1 MIQPNM
7 GTLLVYIFIECEISK
22 QSINRLLKNN
32 LDNTFNSITVDSDTS
47 TSDTLMMFSV
57 GNKNINLN
65 KNNFK
70 ILNNKIYENY

>member
-1 MIQPNM
+1 MKL
-7 GTLLVYIFIECEISK
+7 GDLVTYRTCDNNGVVTRTWEVTK
-22 QSINRLLKNN
+22 QLMFKLLKNN

-57 GNKNINLN
+57 GNKKINLH

-70 ILNNKIYENY
+70 I